1 MLFLA
6 PEAARDTM
14 CDTGSPPRR
23 PAGTLM
29 TPNLTRTL
37 CLPTVATTLLAVLL
51 AGCNPAPDRS
61 YAGYIEGEWMYLAA
75 PLGGY
80 LDTLPVARG
89 SRVAAS
95 APVFSVEAVP
105 EQQGLREAEARAD
118 SARQKVRN
126 LSEPRRPS
134 EVAAIEAQLRAA
146 QAALALSTRQLEQ
159 AEALAASKF
168 VSDARVDEARAAKA
182 RDAAQVEA
190 VRQEL
195 ATTRITVGR
204 EPEVRAAQAEAEAA
218 VAQVAQR
225 QWQVDRKVVRA
236 PLAGEITETY
246 YRPGEWVAAGA
257 PGGQPAARRAPARA
271 LLRARDSHR
280 HAQAGADGRGPLRRL
295 RPTDSRHDRLHRAAG
310 RVHTAGHLQPGQPG
324 EAGVP
329 RRGRRRA

>member
-14 CDTGSPPRR
+14 CDTASPPRR

-134 EVAAIEAQLRAA
+134 EVAAIEAQLRVA
-146 QAALALSTRQLEQ
+146 QAGLALSTRQLEQ
-159 AEALAASKF
+159 AQALAASKF
-168 VSDARVDEARAAKA
+168 VSDARVDEVRAAKA
-182 RDAAQVEA
+182 RDAA
-190 VRQEL
+190 
-195 ATTRITVGR
+195 
-204 EPEVRAAQAEAEAA
+204 
-218 VAQVAQR
+218 
-225 QWQVDRKVVRA
+225 
-236 PLAGEITETY
+236 
-246 YRPGEWVAAGA
+246 
-257 PGGQPAARRAPARA
+257 
-271 LLRARDSHR
+271 
-280 HAQAGADGRGPLRRL
+280 
-295 RPTDSRHDRLHRAAG
+295 
-310 RVHTAGHLQPGQPG
+310 
-324 EAGVP
+324 
-329 RRGRRRA
+329 

>member
-1 MLFLA
+1 
-6 PEAARDTM
+6 
-14 CDTGSPPRR
+14 
-23 PAGTLM
+23 
-29 TPNLTRTL
+29 
-37 CLPTVATTLLAVLL
+37 
-51 AGCNPAPDRS
+51 
-61 YAGYIEGEWMYLAA
+61 
-75 PLGGY
+75 
-80 LDTLPVARG
+80 VARG

-118 SARQKVRN
+118 SARQKAQN

-146 QAALALSTRQLEQ
+146 QAALALSTRQVEQ

-204 EPEVRAAQAEAEAA
+204 EAEVRAAQAEAEAA
-218 VAQVAQR
+218 VAQVAQKK
-225 QWQVDRKVVRA
+225 WQVDRKLVTA
-236 PLAGEITETY
+236 PLAGEITEIY

-257 PGGQPAARRAPARA
+257 PVASLLPDARRRLRFFVPETAIATLRPGQTVEARCDGCAKPIRATIDFIAPHIDVRGLNKHFGAKHVVKDFTAGARAARSWDSSDPTAAARRPRSACCAACSRPDAAEAAPA
-271 LLRARDSHR
+271 SVS
-280 HAQAGADGRGPLRRL
+280 
-295 RPTDSRHDRLHRAAG
+295 T
-310 RVHTAGHLQPGQPG
+310 
-324 EAGVP
+324 
-329 RRGRRRA
+329 

>member
-95 APVFSVEAVP
+95 APVFFGRGCA
-105 EQQGLREAEARAD
+105 GAAG
-118 SARQKVRN
+118 SARSRSPCRFGPPK
-126 LSEPRRPS
+126 S
-134 EVAAIEAQLRAA
+134 
-146 QAALALSTRQLEQ
+146 
-159 AEALAASKF
+159 
-168 VSDARVDEARAAKA
+168 AKP
-182 RDAAQVEA
+182 Q
-190 VRQEL
+190 
-195 ATTRITVGR
+195 
-204 EPEVRAAQAEAEAA
+204 
-218 VAQVAQR
+218 
-225 QWQVDRKVVRA
+225 
-236 PLAGEITETY
+236 
-246 YRPGEWVAAGA
+246 
-257 PGGQPAARRAPARA
+257 
-271 LLRARDSHR
+271 
-280 HAQAGADGRGPLRRL
+280 
-295 RPTDSRHDRLHRAAG
+295 
-310 RVHTAGHLQPGQPG
+310 
-324 EAGVP
+324 
-329 RRGRRRA
+329 